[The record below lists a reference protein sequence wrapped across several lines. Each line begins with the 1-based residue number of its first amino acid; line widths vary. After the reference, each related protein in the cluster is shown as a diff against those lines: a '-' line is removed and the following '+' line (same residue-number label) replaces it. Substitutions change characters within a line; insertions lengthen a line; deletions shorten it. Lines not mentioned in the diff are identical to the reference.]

1 MQRTVARVLEE
12 KRSTDHPVVW
22 VNPDDSVYEALE
34 QMADKNVGALIVLD
48 GGRLVGIMSERDYAR
63 KVILLNR
70 GSRETK
76 VSEIMT
82 STVLTVVPDQ
92 SMTECMELMTEKRI
106 RHLPVVA
113 EGAVIGVI
121 SIGDVVRA
129 VIEEQRF
136 MIEQLES
143 YITG

>member
-12 KRSTDHPVVW
+12 KGSFDRPVFSAH
-22 VNPDDSVYEALE
+22 PDDSVYSALE
-34 QMADKNVGALIVLD
+34 LMADKNVGALIVMD
-48 GGRLVGIMSERDYAR
+48 GAKLVGIMSERDYAR

-76 VSEIMT
+76 VAEIMT
-82 STVLTVVPDQ
+82 STVLTVTEDHT
-92 SMTECMELMTEKRI
+92 MTDCMELMTEKRI
-106 RHLPVVA
+106 RHLPVVRSG
-113 EGAVIGVI
+113 EVIGVI
-121 SIGDVVRA
+121 SIGDVVRS

-136 MIEQLES
+136 MIQQLEN